1 MDDADRSGPNGRG
14 DEKTGRTAAI
24 DLVRIGQ
31 EGLSKKLTD
40 SAKTLKFWVQ
50 LAAGISIGLFLA
62 GAWVM
67 RMWAGVAHVEQLDA
81 VRERVSHVEE
91 GMIII
96 GVKVDG
102 LGSDSRW
109 SRDQLLEIARTVRAP
124 MVVQPA
130 PPLLPPTPV
139 AAPEHK

>member
-14 DEKTGRTAAI
+14 DEVTSRTAAL

-31 EGLSKKLTD
+31 EGLSKKMTD
-40 SAKTLKFWVQ
+40 SAKALKFWVQ

-62 GAWVM
+62 GAWLM

-81 VRERVSHVEE
+81 VRERVSHVEA
-91 GMIII
+91 GMVVI
-96 GVKVDG
+96 GVKVDT
-102 LGSDSRW
+102 LGSDNRW

-130 PPLLPPTPV
+130 PVATPLEPR
-139 AAPEHK
+139 K

>member
-1 MDDADRSGPNGRG
+1 MTDDSDRDGTNSRG
-14 DEKTGRTAAI
+14 DEVTGRTKVL
-24 DLVRIGQ
+24 DLMRLDQQGFAKRMT
-31 EGLSKKLTD
+31 EN
-40 SAKTLKFWVQ
+40 AKTLKFWVQ

-62 GAWVM
+62 GAWLM
-67 RMWAGVAHVEQLDA
+67 RMWAGVAHVDQLDA

-91 GMIII
+91 GMVII

-130 PPLLPPTPV
+130 PPLPPPV
-139 AAPEHK
+139 AIPERK